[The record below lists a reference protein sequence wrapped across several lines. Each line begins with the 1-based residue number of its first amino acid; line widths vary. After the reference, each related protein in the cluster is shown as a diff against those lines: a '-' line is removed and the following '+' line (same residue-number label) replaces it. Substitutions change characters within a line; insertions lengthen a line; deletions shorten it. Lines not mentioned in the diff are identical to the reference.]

1 MSLLS
6 FPSTH
11 THIHPPPISILP
23 PLPPVLRAEVLA
35 DQYRKKAQLF
45 RTKILLVPL
54 GDDFRFDTQREV
66 DAQFSNYHKLIE
78 YINSH
83 PEMRMHVRMRV

>member
-1 MSLLS
+1 M
-6 FPSTH
+6 
-11 THIHPPPISILP
+11 
-23 PLPPVLRAEVLA
+23 LA

-66 DAQFSNYHKLIE
+66 DAQFSNYHKLID

-83 PEMRMHVRMRV
+83 PEMRMHVRMWGCDGWVGDVRV